1 MLDNK
6 PLVIG
11 FGVLALAGVVLFV
24 IQLIP
29 GANNKTFPNGL
40 DFICPNGHEFN
51 MTVSQ
56 MNEFYEKH
64 YGEEVPCPKCGATPC
79 RRAVRD
85 PKTGKLHV
93 PDRNE
98 GALPVPGQREV
109 PPEGSTEGR
118 R

>member
-11 FGVLALAGVVLFV
+11 FGVLALVGVVLFAM
-24 IQLIP
+24 QLIP
-29 GANNKTFPNGL
+29 SANNETFPDGL
-40 DFICPNGHEFN
+40 DFVCPSGHEFN

-56 MNEFYEKH
+56 MNQFYEKH
-64 YGEEVPCPKCGATPC
+64 YGEEVPCPKCGATPS

-85 PKTGKLHV
+85 PNTGKLRV

-98 GALPVPGQREV
+98 GALPVPGQREGL
-109 PPEGSTEGR
+109 PDGSNGGR